1 MIRTGEPVAVP
12 PPVDEFAF
20 AVDVPATEALD
31 EDVGVVLPDPDEL
44 QAAKANTEA
53 KIVTIVSFLHDVA
66 TFLNFTG
73 PPLGAIVEPR
83 FRTALTPER

>member
-1 MIRTGEPVAVP
+1 MIRTGEPVAAP

-20 AVDVPATEALD
+20 AVDVPLD

-53 KIVTIVSFLHDVA
+53 KIATIVSFLRDVA

-73 PPLGAIVEPR
+73 PPLGAIV
-83 FRTALTPER
+83 